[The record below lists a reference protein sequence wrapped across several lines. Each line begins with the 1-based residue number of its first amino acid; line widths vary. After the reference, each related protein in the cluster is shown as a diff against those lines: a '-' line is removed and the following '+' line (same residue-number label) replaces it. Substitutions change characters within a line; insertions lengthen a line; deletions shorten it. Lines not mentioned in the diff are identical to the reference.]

1 MKGEGGGE
9 GGGLNDPPGKT
20 ALKISLALLG
30 LRILMILISFIIFT
44 VDSSIGGD
52 ANKQGIEKV
61 AKS

>member
-1 MKGEGGGE
+1 MKGEGG